1 MGSVGRTVAS
11 FVTVAAILARATAYG
26 VRAAMTKRA
35 VERLEKRYHDRAD
48 SSRYLSEAMG
58 KLTVDEPTT
67 SAYMEV
73 YTLSEAMA
81 NDVAGIV
88 GRADSLQANAQG
100 LSQATE
106 AEHGRMRDAN
116 RTHSVPMAQA
126 SFIQP
131 R

>member
-1 MGSVGRTVAS
+1 MSVGKAVGS

-26 VRAAMTKRA
+26 VRAALTKRA

-48 SSRYLSEAMG
+48 SARYLSEAMG
-58 KLTVDEPTT
+58 KLDVDEPTT
-67 SAYMEV
+67 TAYMEV
-73 YTLSEAMA
+73 STLSEAMA
-81 NDVAGIV
+81 ANVAGIV

-100 LSQATE
+100 LSEATE

-116 RTHSVPMAQA
+116 RTHTVPMAQA
-126 SFIQP
+126 KFIQP

>member
-1 MGSVGRTVAS
+1 MSVGKAVGS

-26 VRAAMTKRA
+26 VRAALTKRA

-48 SSRYLSEAMG
+48 SARYLSEAMG
-58 KLTVDEPTT
+58 KLKVDEPTT
-67 SAYMEV
+67 TAYMEV
-73 YTLSEAMA
+73 STLSEAMA
-81 NDVAGIV
+81 ANVAGIV

-100 LSQATE
+100 LSEATE

-116 RTHSVPMAQA
+116 RTHTVQMAQA
-126 SFIQP
+126 KFIQP